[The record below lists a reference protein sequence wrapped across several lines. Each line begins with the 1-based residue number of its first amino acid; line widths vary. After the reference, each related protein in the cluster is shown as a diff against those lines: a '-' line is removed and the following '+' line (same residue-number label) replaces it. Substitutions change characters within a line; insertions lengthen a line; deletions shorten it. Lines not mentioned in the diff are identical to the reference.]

1 MKTYLNDLKIS
12 LPVEQ
17 AVHDFISNWF
27 PAVKSLLIPVKDR
40 KYQLELD
47 ASYYADSFSAYCKYF
62 RLYSAGSVLLGGA
75 LMVAETAYRIQATDK
90 DAVAKLSAKDL
101 FQNQDFKN
109 YLNSEK
115 FEATFED
122 AVKYKKI
129 SLIEQVPEEMLRM
142 ATLIGELTFN
152 TNLHP
157 NVSKALTASE
167 LIIKSSLL
175 VHINNAK
182 NSQRFLTVY
191 IKEQNQHAYI
201 GFNATEEE
209 YELLDKWLNMP
220 DLVLEQSNDLNDIGQ
235 VATIGDFLQ
244 WFNTLRLVLESELA
258 HETILNELALLDFEE
273 YKRNKRNITDR
284 IFQISSINTI
294 SKYDIRKKVV
304 EYLHQI
310 MNAREN
316 KTKKEFVELEA
327 SQLQEQFNHTKGLYV
342 LSLYQ

>member
-1 MKTYLNDLKIS
+1 MKIYLNDLKIS

-17 AVHDFISNWF
+17 AVHDFISIWF

-47 ASYYADSFSAYCKYF
+47 ASYYADSFSTYCKYF
-62 RLYSAGSVLLGGA
+62 RLYSAGSVLMGGA

-90 DAVAKLSAKDL
+90 DAVAKLSVKEL
-101 FQNQDFKN
+101 YENQDFKN

-129 SLIEQVPEEMLRM
+129 HLIELVPEEMLRM
-142 ATLIGELTFN
+142 ATMIGELTFN
-152 TNLHP
+152 KNLKT

-167 LIIKSSLL
+167 LIIKSALL
-175 VHINNAK
+175 VHINHAK

-191 IKEQNQHAYI
+191 IQEQKQHAYI
-201 GFNATEEE
+201 GFNASEDE

-220 DLVLEQSNDLNDIGQ
+220 DLVLEQSEDLNDIGQ
-235 VATIGDFLQ
+235 VATIEDFLR
-244 WFNTLRLVLESELA
+244 WFNTLRLVMESELA
-258 HETILNELALLDFEE
+258 HETILNELSLLDFED

-284 IFQISSINTI
+284 IFQISSIHTI
-294 SKYDIRKKVV
+294 SKFEIRKKVV

-316 KTKKEFVELEA
+316 KTKKEFFELDIG
-327 SQLQEQFNHTKGLYV
+327 QLQEQFNRAKGLYV